1 LIARQPMLSEKRIA
15 EMQLVKLKRLVHY
28 LYNNS
33 PYNQK
38 KMEKAGVRPED
49 LNTLE
54 DIARFPFTEKQELRD
69 LYPDKLMIASEEE
82 IVRLHASSGTTG
94 KKTVTFYSKQDLD
107 TWSEMM
113 ARCLTLAGVTNR
125 DRLQITSGYGLWTAG
140 AGFQAGAERIGALVM
155 PVGPIAMEQQLELM
169 IDFGTTVLV
178 STSSYALL
186 LGEQIAARGL
196 RDKIKLRI
204 GIVGSERWSDAMR
217 LQVEKLLGIETFD
230 IIGMTETYG
239 PGTGLDCK
247 LHDGIHY
254 WADHLLFEIIDPVT
268 GIPCQPGEEG
278 ELVVTT
284 LNKQAN
290 PLLRYRTRDITS
302 LIPEPCACGLTYPRI
317 KRLVGRSDD
326 MIKFRAV
333 NIYPGQIDH
342 VISEVSGLSSEYQ
355 IRLFRVQGRDVMIVR
370 VEAEQGSKL
379 SNEQLASVLQKQ
391 IKITIN
397 VTPDVEVVD
406 YGSLPRS
413 EKKTKRVFDER
424 E

>member
-1 LIARQPMLSEKRIA
+1 MIARQPMLSEKRIA

>member
-1 LIARQPMLSEKRIA
+1 MIQMQSMLKPEEMA
-15 EMQLVKLKRLVHY
+15 DMQLTKLKRLVNH
-28 LYNNS
+28 LYNSS
-33 PYNQK
+33 PEYRN
-38 KMEKAGVRPED
+38 KMEKIGVKPAD
-49 LNTLE
+49 LVDLE

-69 LYPDKLMIASEEE
+69 FYPDKLMVAPDKE

-94 KKTVTFYSKQDLD
+94 KKTVTFYTKQDLD
-107 TWSEMM
+107 TWAEMM
-113 ARCLTLAGVTNR
+113 ARCLILAGVTNR
-125 DRLQITSGYGLWTAG
+125 DRVQITTGYGLWTAG
-140 AGFQAGAERIGALVM
+140 SGFQAGVERIGALAL
-155 PVGPIAMEQQLELM
+155 PVGPLPMEQQLELM
-169 IDFGTTVLV
+169 IDFGTTVLI

-196 RDKIKLRI
+196 KDKIKLRVGVI
-204 GIVGSERWSDAMR
+204 GSERWSDAMR
-217 LQVEKLLGIETFD
+217 SQVERLLGIETFD

-247 LHDGIHY
+247 CHDGIHY
-254 WADHLLFEIIDPVT
+254 WADHLLFEIIDPVS

-278 ELVVTT
+278 ELVITT
-284 LNKQAN
+284 LSKQGM
-290 PLLRYRTRDITS
+290 PVLRYRTRDITS
-302 LIPEPCACGLTYPRI
+302 LIPEPCACGLPFPRI
-317 KRLVGRSDD
+317 KRIMGRSDD

-342 VISEVSGLSSEYQ
+342 VLSHVSGLGSEYM
-355 IRLFRVQGRDVMIVR
+355 IRLFRTQGRDEMIVR
-370 VEAEQGSKL
+370 VEAEQGSVL
-379 SNEQLASVLQKQ
+379 SKELLARELQKQ
-391 IKITIN
+391 IKTTIN